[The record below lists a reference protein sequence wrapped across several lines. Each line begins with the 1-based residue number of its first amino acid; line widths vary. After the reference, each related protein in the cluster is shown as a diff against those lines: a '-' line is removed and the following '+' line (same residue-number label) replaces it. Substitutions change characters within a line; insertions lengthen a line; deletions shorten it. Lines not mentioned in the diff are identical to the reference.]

1 MRDRKKLLFWIGG
14 IAAVVIVMSGV
25 IWFLTAPPRVKMVYY
40 SASAKK
46 VVDRQALQMSL
57 VKRYGKDAAIAWQYF
72 DGPLSYA
79 PEVWFLDGKVVG
91 VWVITPKKPTHLVV
105 NLSREFMGDIQRHP
119 LLVQRWIEGLF
130 QTLRENGRPIEKCSF
145 LVEGS
150 YQKVVV
156 GRWNLFYPVPVKR

>member
-46 VVDRQALQMSL
+46 VVDRQALQVSL
-57 VKRYGKDAAIAWQYF
+57 LKRYGKDVAIARQYF

-79 PEVWFLDGKVVG
+79 PVVWFLDGKVVG
-91 VWVITPKKPTHLVV
+91 AWVITPKKPTHLVI

-156 GRWNLFYPVPVKR
+156 GRWNLFYPVPVKK